1 MRATV
6 IKWHRRLAWVAGIC
20 AIGWAL
26 TGILHPIMVWT
37 SPVAAARMPPLVPLE
52 LSDARPPAEM
62 LVSKVPAQVS
72 ELRVVNLA
80 GHSHY
85 AVKLPGDPI
94 RRYFDPATGTEK
106 ADGDRERAIELAR
119 HYLGDATSPVADAR
133 IVTGFDNDYTPV
145 NRLLPVWRVA
155 LTNDAGLVA
164 FVDTGSGRVAAINH
178 GLKRNLQSLFRTI
191 HTLSFIPAGA
201 GPLRAII
208 MTGLVGTIIAST
220 LFGIAML
227 VMIRRKKRAT
237 GARHWHRV
245 MGYATA
251 IPALA
256 FAISGL
262 WHLLLG
268 QDGSTDGTPRVPV
281 QSLAVADLTTD
292 LAGLWA
298 GFGPDT
304 APVALSYL
312 ATPEGSPLLR
322 LIPPP
327 SWNAAQPAAPTG
339 HEGHQGH
346 GGGDT
351 GSNAGSDH
359 SAHQARLALFRGVPT
374 GGAGLLLDVG
384 GTHSVAGNE
393 AGAARALAASLTGQA
408 IASDAPTTLVTRFND
423 DYGFVNKRL
432 PVWRIDLADG
442 RAVYVDLTDATI
454 AAQTNPGLRRAGWV
468 FDIFHKGGFMDAIGP
483 VPRDIILMI
492 AAFLI
497 AVLSGVGLTMLRRR

>member
-20 AIGWAL
+20 AIAWAL

-62 LVSKVPAQVS
+62 LAGKVPAQVS

-94 RRYFDPATGTEK
+94 RRYFDPATGAER

-119 HYLGDATSPVADAR
+119 HYLGDATSPVAEAR
-133 IVTGFDNDYTPV
+133 LITGFDNDYTPV
-145 NRLLPVWRVA
+145 NRLLTVWRVA
-155 LTNDAGLVA
+155 LANDAGLVA
-164 FVDTGSGRVAAINH
+164 FVDTGSGRVAGISH
-178 GLKRNLQSLFRTI
+178 GLKRTLQTLFRTF
-191 HTLSFIPAGA
+191 HSLSFIPAEA

-220 LFGIAML
+220 LSGVAML
-227 VMIRRKKRAT
+227 VMIRRKKRAP

-245 MGYATA
+245 LGYATA

-256 FAISGL
+256 FTSSGL

-268 QDGSTDGTPRVPV
+268 QDGSTDRTPDVPV
-281 QSLAVADLTTD
+281 QSLTIANLTTD

-312 ATPEGSPLLR
+312 ATPDGSPLLR
-322 LIPPP
+322 LVPPP
-327 SWNAAQPAAPTG
+327 TWNAAKPAAAPTG
-339 HEGHQGH
+339 HEGH
-346 GGGDT
+346 GGGTPPADGAPST
-351 GSNAGSDH
+351 
-359 SAHQARLALFRGVPT
+359 HQARLDLFRGVPT
-374 GGAGLLLDVG
+374 GGAGLLLDVA
-384 GTHSVAGNE
+384 GTGPVAGNE
-393 AGAARALAASLTGQA
+393 AAAARALAASLTGEA
-408 IASDAPTTLVTRFND
+408 IGADAPTTLVTRFND

-432 PVWRIDLADG
+432 PVWRIDLPNG
-442 RAVYVDLTDATI
+442 RALYVDLADATL
-454 AAQTNPGLRRAGWV
+454 AAQTDPGLRQAGWV

-483 VPRDIILMI
+483 VPRDLILMV

-497 AVLSGVGLTMLRRR
+497 MVLSGVGLTMLRRR